1 MIPRGF
7 DLLVLILTIVAL
19 VIAFVHL
26 FELNRTVRRMQR
38 VEEKMATQYLGEFPS
53 FLRRINNVIK
63 NAEKHLVIVC
73 DFPAYADFSA
83 PTGSDDY
90 FYEIRKKRDIVEL
103 TILNFDGRQ
112 RYLNMQFPSE
122 VWEQW
127 RDRPDLCAK
136 VNPYLERHAQSPDA
150 VISRADLFRVMNERD
165 NDILRDVF
173 GAKCNQSE
181 IDIPI
186 YLWVADCDE
195 AVFSIS
201 APTEEGLEHGFYTTD
216 RSLIKALLDLR
227 QRYVTSAEGRVAL
240 AKPCRGRED

>member
-1 MIPRGF
+1 MVPRGF
-7 DLLVLILTIVAL
+7 DLLVLVLTIVAL
-19 VIAFVHL
+19 VIAFIHL

-53 FLRRINNVIK
+53 FLRRVNNVIK
-63 NAEKHLVIVC
+63 NAQKHLVIVC

-83 PTGSDDY
+83 PAGSDDY

-103 TILNFDGRQ
+103 TILDFAGRQ
-112 RYLNMQFPSE
+112 RYLNMQFPVE
-122 VWEQW
+122 IWEHW
-127 RDRPDLCAK
+127 RGMPDLRKK
-136 VNPYLERHAQSPDA
+136 VSPYLTRHAQSPDA
-150 VISRADLFRVMNERD
+150 VISRSDLFRVMNERD
-165 NDILRDVF
+165 DDILRDVF
-173 GAKCNQSE
+173 GGKCNQST

-201 APTEEGLEHGFYTTD
+201 APNEEGLEHGFYTTD

-227 QRYVTSAEGRVAL
+227 LRYVTTVKEREAL
-240 AKPCRGRED
+240 AKPCRGRAD